1 MTMKISIAIVLVFL
15 LMAKAFGQDGTEI
28 LEKIDKNMSSTNRIF
43 ESSMTIH
50 GKRNSRTITSR
61 SWSEGVKKSFSEYL
75 SPAFEKG
82 TKMLKLANQLWIYS
96 PSSDRIIQISGHLLR
111 QSVMGSDLS
120 YEDMMDDRNLT
131 EIYSA
136 EITGKEVVEGCKTLI
151 LLLKAKVENVAY
163 QSQKMW
169 IDEERM
175 IPLRQELY
183 SKSGQLL
190 KRMELSDVEKI
201 QGRWFPK
208 TILFKDLLKEGNGTE
223 FKMTNIKFDQQ
234 IPETIFTKAA
244 LKQ

>member
-1 MTMKISIAIVLVFL
+1 MPMKISFMIILFFL
-15 LMAKAFGQDGTEI
+15 FLAEANGQSGAEI

-75 SPAFEKG
+75 SPASEKG

-96 PSSDRIIQISGHLLR
+96 PTSDRIIQISGHLLR

-120 YEDMMDDRNLT
+120 YEDMMDDRKLT
-131 EIYSA
+131 ELYSA
-136 EITGKEVVEGCKTLI
+136 EIIGKEVFGDRKTLM
-151 LLLKAKVENVAY
+151 LLLNAKVENIAY

-190 KRMELSDVEKI
+190 KRMELSNVEKI
-201 QGRWFPK
+201 QGRWFPT

-223 FKMTNIKFDQQ
+223 FKITNIKFDQQ

>member
-1 MTMKISIAIVLVFL
+1 MKIPIAILMIFL
-15 LMAKAFGQDGTEI
+15 LLTESYGQGAAEI
-28 LEKIDKNMSSTNRIF
+28 LEKIDRNMSSSNRIF

-75 SPAFEKG
+75 SPASEKG

-96 PSSDRIIQISGHLLR
+96 PTSDRIIQISGHLLR

-120 YEDMMDDRNLT
+120 YEDMMDDRKLT
-131 EIYSA
+131 ELYSA
-136 EITGKEVVEGCKTLI
+136 EIIGKEVVEGRKTLI
-151 LLLKAKVENVAY
+151 LLLNAKVENIAY

-190 KRMELSDVEKI
+190 KRMELSNVDKI
-201 QGRWFPK
+201 QGRWFPT
-208 TILFKDLLKEGNGTE
+208 TILFKDMLKEGNGTE
-223 FKMTNIKFDQQ
+223 FKMTNIRFDQQ

>member
-75 SPAFEKG
+75 SPASEKG